1 MNCRGYKHPYK
12 RGMENHRAMYN
23 SKVMIALLMTASL
36 ALSPIVVADDT
47 QDIPTNAVNTG
58 NHDSLVAALSHAG
71 LVDTLSGEGPFTV
84 FAPTDEAF
92 AAAGID
98 LSTFDTD
105 AENATLTDI
114 LLYHVYFGAVNAA
127 DVTDGLTV
135 QMMNGDDATFSVTNG
150 TVMVGDATVT
160 AADVMASNGVIHVI
174 DTVLMPPVPY
184 TGVGICYNSV
194 THMIAA
200 GSTMEECNSYMYV
213 ENYTM
218 GGQSLT
224 GCYNTASHALT
235 EVSQTICESYTWT
248 APVDIPTSAMAT
260 GIHTSLVAALSA
272 ANLVTALQADGPF
285 TVFAPTDAAFAAAG
299 IDLSAFVT
307 DEEIATLADILTY
320 HVVSGQVMST
330 DLSDGMTATAL
341 NGDDLTFT
349 ISDGTVM
356 VDGAM
361 VTLADV
367 PSSNGVI
374 HVVDA
379 VLMPPADLVDI
390 PSTAISTGIHTS
402 LVAALTA
409 ANLVS
414 ALQADGPFTV
424 FAPTDAAF
432 TAAGIDLDSFVTDE
446 EIATLADI
454 LTYHVVAG
462 QVLST
467 DLTDGMTATALNGD
481 TLDFTVSTDAVTVS
495 GATVTLADVLT
506 TNGVIHVIDTVLMP
520 PADVVALPDGCD
532 YLVSVDDT
540 GYAFDHTVL
549 NVAVGETVCWV
560 WTDSAMAHN
569 VAEIAE
575 EGDTMR
581 MIGGLYSGAAATTVD
596 YRLTFDEDQTFNYVC
611 EPHASM
617 DMAGKVIVGS
627 GVEAVPEPVPVED
640 SDATPGFASSLAIVS
655 ILGAVLI
662 AQRRNNERSD

>member
-1 MNCRGYKHPYK
+1 
-12 RGMENHRAMYN
+12 MENQRAMYN

-58 NHDSLVAALSHAG
+58 IHDSLVAALSQAG
-71 LVDTLSGEGPFTV
+71 LVDTLSGDGPFTV
-84 FAPTDEAF
+84 FAPTDDAF

-105 AENATLTDI
+105 AENATLVDI
-114 LLYHVYFGAVNAA
+114 LTYHVVAGQVLST
-127 DVTDGLTV
+127 DLTDGMTATAL
-135 QMMNGDDATFSVTNG
+135 NGDTLDFTVSTDAVTVSG
-150 TVMVGDATVT
+150 ATVT
-160 AADVMASNGVIHVI
+160 SADVMASNGVIHVI
-174 DTVLMPPVPY
+174 DAVLMPPMPY

-213 ENYTM
+213 ENFSM
-218 GGQSLT
+218 GDETFT
-224 GCYNTASHALT
+224 GCYNSASHVLT
-235 EVSQTICESYTWT
+235 DVSQSICESYTWT

-320 HVVSGQVMST
+320 HVVAGQVLST
-330 DLSDGMTATAL
+330 DLTDGMTATAL
-341 NGDDLTFT
+341 NGDTLDFT
-349 ISDGTVM
+349 VSADGVTVS
-356 VDGAM
+356 GAM

-374 HVVDA
+374 HVIDA

-446 EIATLADI
+446 EIATLVDI

-495 GATVTLADVLT
+495 GATVTSADVMT
-506 TNGVIHVIDTVLMP
+506 TNGVIHVIDAVLMP
-520 PADVVALPDGCD
+520 PADVVTLPDGCD
-532 YLVSVDDT
+532 YLVSIDDT
-540 GYAFDHTVL
+540 GYAYDHTVL

-617 DMAGKVIVGS
+617 DMAGKVVVGS
-627 GVEAVPEPVPVED
+627 GVEVVPEPVDDED
-640 SDATPGFASSLAIVS
+640 TDATPGFASSIAIVS